1 MSEPFTIE
9 TPMGD
14 IKIPYSEDDLLNF
27 ARKVMKVSEGE
38 PNLLEE
44 AVVDYLGIPDI
55 DSSESDWVFWEE
67 NKVPI
72 YLYDMM
78 GWLEQDFEIERKLAF
93 SMSKRKVT
101 GIQYHQFSY
110 PHGQE
115 KMPIRATFFVRKKDD
130 GTPFVIDF
138 TPLDGLHLEVQLIH
152 LPETRIDAFHASY
165 QSYATEHGIL
175 KNNTVNAKLQFIN
188 IDEVGWD
195 DVVLTKE
202 QRIALD
208 KNIVKF
214 IDNIEL
220 FESKNL
226 PTSRGCLVTGP
237 PGTGKTLTCSAIM
250 NQVES
255 TIIYITSEDIQ
266 ERGQIAELYEVAR
279 KVSPTIM
286 VVEDIDTLGGIDRT
300 KGGDHPILGEFL
312 NCLAGVENN
321 GGVITV
327 ATTNYPEYLDKALVD
342 RPGRFDLRI
351 DFGLPDEKLRKYIL
365 QKYLSSFNHQNIDLA
380 PLVKDTEG
388 MTGAHLKEMVMMAYM
403 DCLEASN
410 YKKNTKIK
418 QKNLEDSL
426 KVISTNRA
434 KYNHYKPKPKT
445 DVAFHQ

>member
-279 KVSPTIM
+279 KVSPTIK

>member
-14 IKIPYSEDDLLNF
+14 IKIPYSEDILLNF

-44 AVVDYLGIPDI
+44 AVVDYLGVPDI

-78 GWLEQDFEIERKLAF
+78 GWLERYFHIEKKIAF

-110 PHGQE
+110 PHGKE
-115 KMPIRATFFVRKKDD
+115 KMPIRATFFVKKKDD

-138 TPLDGLHLEVQLIH
+138 TPLDGLHLEVQIIH
-152 LPETRIDAFHASY
+152 LPESRIDSFHEDY
-165 QSYATEHGIL
+165 QDYATKHGIL

-202 QRIALD
+202 QRIALE

-250 NQVES
+250 NQVGS

-266 ERGQIAELYEVAR
+266 ERGQIAELYEIAR

-312 NCLAGVENN
+312 NCLAGVESN

-351 DFGLPDEKLRKYIL
+351 DFGLPDDKLRKYIL

-434 KYNHYKPKPKT
+434 KYNHYRPKPKT

>member
-1 MSEPFTIE
+1 
-9 TPMGD
+9 MGD
-14 IKIPYSEDDLLNF
+14 IKIPYSEDILLNF

-44 AVVDYLGIPDI
+44 AVVDYLGVPDI

-78 GWLEQDFEIERKLAF
+78 GWLERYFHIEKKIAF

-110 PHGQE
+110 PHGKE
-115 KMPIRATFFVRKKDD
+115 KMPIRATFFVKKKDD

-138 TPLDGLHLEVQLIH
+138 TPLDGLHLEVQIIH
-152 LPETRIDAFHASY
+152 LPESRIDSFHEDY
-165 QSYATEHGIL
+165 QDYATKHGIL

-202 QRIALD
+202 QRIALE

-250 NQVES
+250 NQVGS

-266 ERGQIAELYEVAR
+266 ERGQIAELYEIAR

-312 NCLAGVENN
+312 NCLAGVESN

-351 DFGLPDEKLRKYIL
+351 DFGLPDDKLRKYIL

>member
-14 IKIPYSEDDLLNF
+14 IKIPYSEDILLNF

-44 AVVDYLGIPDI
+44 AVVDYLGVPDI

-78 GWLEQDFEIERKLAF
+78 GWLERYFHIEKKIAF

-110 PHGQE
+110 PHGKE
-115 KMPIRATFFVRKKDD
+115 KMPIRATFFVKKKDD

-138 TPLDGLHLEVQLIH
+138 TPLDGLHLEVQIIH
-152 LPETRIDAFHASY
+152 LPESRIDSFHEDY
-165 QSYATEHGIL
+165 QDYATKHGIL

-380 PLVKDTEG
+380 PLIKDTEG